1 MPHKAQPLLLKV
13 DLDREFWPVVAHA
26 TEEDAF
32 RRMQEAEDDT
42 EAHTSVAGDRLLLV
56 HVACQAVADFDST
69 DGAEPMARRWINN
82 SRCGVQ

>member
-1 MPHKAQPLLLKV
+1 MPNKAQPLLLKV

-42 EAHTSVAGDRLLLV
+42 EDDTSVAGGRL
-56 HVACQAVADFDST
+56 CQTVADFDST
-69 DGAEPMARRWINN
+69 DSDGAEPMARRWINN